1 MTDLAYPP
9 VVQALAEASQRIGN
23 DPLLIQAA
31 GGNTSVKDGD
41 TLWVKGSGLWLRDA
55 LTRPLFA
62 PVALSQVR
70 ARVAANE
77 VDPVGP
83 ALLSTPAPPGLR
95 PSIETTLHALMP
107 HRIVLHVHAV
117 DVIAWAVLPDVQAH
131 LAAALEGFD
140 WGWVD
145 YERPGLPLTRV
156 VAAQM
161 QTAAV
166 DVLLMGNHGLVVG
179 ADTVAAAEQ
188 VLQAVIDRLRRP
200 VRAAPEADV
209 STLVRIAHDT
219 GWQLPANARCHA
231 VATDP
236 LNLARARRGVLYPDH
251 VVFLGHELTVAP
263 EAMAASLDAQEAA
276 NEAALSTWLR
286 LQRALTNPPPYIAV
300 PGRGVLT
307 RDDLPEAAH
316 EMLVCLADV
325 LQRLPDSPEPLYLP
339 AEEALGLANWEAEK
353 FRKTLSR

>member
-1 MTDLAYPP
+1 MTDLAYTPT
-9 VVQALAEASQRIGN
+9 VQALAEASQRIGN

-55 LTRPLFA
+55 LARPLFA

-77 VDPVGP
+77 ADPVGP
-83 ALLSTPAPPGLR
+83 ALLSTLAPPGLR

-107 HRIVLHVHAV
+107 HRVVLHVHAV
-117 DVIAWAVLPDVQAH
+117 DAIAWAVLPDAQTY
-131 LAAALEGFD
+131 LATALEGMD

-145 YERPGLPLTRV
+145 YERPGLPLTLT
-156 VAAQM
+156 VAALM
-161 QTAAV
+161 KTTAV

-188 VLQAVIDRLRRP
+188 RLQAVIARLRCP
-200 VRAAPEADV
+200 
-209 STLVRIAHDT
+209 VRIAPVADVPTLAHIAHGT
-219 GWQLPANARCHA
+219 GWQLPANGRSHA

-236 LNLARARRGVLYPDH
+236 FNLARAQRGVLYPDH
-251 VVFLGHELTVAP
+251 VVFLGHELAVAP
-263 EAMAASLDAQEAA
+263 EAMVASLDAQDAA
-276 NEAALSTWLR
+276 SDAALSTWLR
-286 LQRALTNPPPYIAV
+286 AQRAMDNPPPCIAV
-300 PGRGVLT
+300 PGRGMLT

-339 AEEALGLANWEAEK
+339 AEEALELANWEAEK
-353 FRKTLSR
+353 FRKTLGR

>member
-1 MTDLAYPP
+1 MTDLAYLP

-77 VDPVGP
+77 ADPVGP
-83 ALLSTPAPPGLR
+83 ALLSALAPPGLR

-107 HRIVLHVHAV
+107 HRVVLHVHAV
-117 DVIAWAVLPDVQAH
+117 DVIAWAVLPGAQTH
-131 LAAALEGFD
+131 LATALEGLD

-156 VAAQM
+156 VAALM
-161 QTAAV
+161 KTTAA

-179 ADTVAAAEQ
+179 GDTVAAAEQ
-188 VLQAVIDRLRRP
+188 CLQAVVARLRRS
-200 VRAAPEADV
+200 VRAAPEADL
-209 STLVRIAHDT
+209 STLARIAHNT
-219 GWQLPANARCHA
+219 GWQLPPNARSHA

-251 VVFLGHELTVAP
+251 VVFLGHELRVAP
-263 EAMAASLDAQEAA
+263 EGIAASLDPANTMNDAA
-276 NEAALSTWLR
+276 FSTWLR
-286 LQRALTNPPPYIAV
+286 AQRALNNPPPYIAV

-316 EMLVCLADV
+316 ELLVCLADV

-339 AEEALGLANWEAEK
+339 AEEALGLANWEAEQ